1 MPPKIIFHAGLW
13 KYWPRR
19 WNLSPVMWSLLFFT
33 SCCSLCFHLK
43 CMKAEILAVP
53 QCDMVISLSYA
64 FAWSRP
70 PSPVL
75 SLMNFLSIGNH
86 SIILKFFLKVTPSMP
101 VSTSLVV
108 FFTSRAANTWRQG
121 LSLLCVLPVPHIEPG
136 LIVGLKKSFLDFAE
150 SQTLKVKIRR
160 THS

>member
-1 MPPKIIFHAGLW
+1 MKSKPCDVIPLVLYIL
-13 KYWPRR
+13 
-19 WNLSPVMWSLLFFT
+19 LLFL
-33 SCCSLCFHLK
+33 SFHLT

-75 SLMNFLSIGNH
+75 YLMNFLSVGNH
-86 SIILKFFLKVTPSMP
+86 SIILKFSLKVTPSLP

-108 FFTSRAANTWRQG
+108 FFTSKAANTWRQG

-136 LIVGLKKSFLDFAE
+136 HIVGLKKSFLDFAE